1 MNVDEE
7 PPASRGVNIC
17 DYYSRQWC
25 SRTLSLA
32 AVLTSIMY
40 ISFVIV
46 YTCYSRMI
54 EMDALMYKD
63 VMRPIAAFQPCT
75 DSIFNIKKVNVTN
88 AHNFTLE
95 ILSMNRDM
103 DIIVQGAAAYA
114 VNKNTLFV
122 NGSSCISIVVFSIPL
137 VF

>member
-7 PPASRGVNIC
+7 PAASRGVNIC

-25 SRTLSLA
+25 SRTLSLT

-54 EMDALMYKD
+54 EMDALMYRD

-75 DSIFNIKKVNVTN
+75 NSIFNIKKLNVTN
-88 AHNFTLE
+88 DHDFTLE
-95 ILSMNRDM
+95 ILSMNEDM
-103 DIIVQGAAAYA
+103 DIIVQGATAYE
-114 VNKNTLFV
+114 VDKNTLFV
-122 NGSSCISIVVFSIPL
+122 NGSTCLSFVVFSIPL